1 MNAYPSKLVERAVEQ
16 LSTLPGVGR
25 KTALR
30 LALHLLSRPPID
42 THTFAD
48 ALVRYARWYRLLPA
62 VL

>member
-1 MNAYPSKLVERAVEQ
+1 MNAYPSKLVERAVESALYPYQ
-16 LSTLPGVGR
+16 GYGR

-48 ALVRYARWYRLLPA
+48 ALVDMRDGIVY
-62 VL
+62 